1 MSSQLYGTKSDE
13 LKMRPQKQL
22 CTWQAA
28 AGQQGPKSDTAGAGG
43 FGPPRPPVKIKQIG
57 QGDVPGTGQQQL
69 ALTGAGEE
77 AGEDDEE
84 DEGEEEED
92 PYQLPITHEVV
103 LGSSHIKAVTCMDVD
118 HTGNR
123 LVTGS
128 MDMNMRLYDFN
139 GMKRDMKA
147 FRELEAQEGHPVL
160 ALSWSPTGELLLA
173 VTGSAKAK
181 IFDRDGHTKG
191 EFVRGDMYI
200 RDPRNTKGHVSALT
214 CGQWHPQDRYT
225 AMTSSEDGTIRIWDT
240 HNIMQKTVVKP
251 TTSKPVRTA
260 VTTCGYGL
268 DGKLIAA
275 GLVDG
280 SIQLWNVSGKF
291 GTSAAVGQ
299 VMPPAP
305 QMVEKQGWTYVSKSG
320 QVVRGAHL
328 AGTEITSLAFSQDGH
343 TLLSRSLDSSLK
355 VWDLRKFSQP
365 VKVWGDLPCS
375 YASTKVIFSPDEQL
389 AVTGVSAAGEEG
401 GALVFLDTKRHT
413 LVRKVGVPGT
423 ATALA
428 WHHRLNQIFVG
439 IGNRKMGST
448 RVLYDTTYSE
458 RGVLIGAA
466 RAVRKPSPF
475 DFQPQELV
483 REARVSGK
491 RKRQQEVEAA
501 IKSHKPDPGM
511 AAGMGKQGRIGTTG
525 GTLLTQHLLKQKGKL
540 KPPDLTMDPREA
552 ILRHAGKK
560 DVFSQFTAAYKET
573 QPEAIYA
580 VSEDEEEKEDD

>member
-1 MSSQLYGTKSDE
+1 M
-13 LKMRPQKQL
+13 
-22 CTWQAA
+22 
-28 AGQQGPKSDTAGAGG
+28 
-43 FGPPRPPVKIKQIG
+43 
-57 QGDVPGTGQQQL
+57 
-69 ALTGAGEE
+69 
-77 AGEDDEE
+77 
-84 DEGEEEED
+84 
-92 PYQLPITHEVV
+92 
-103 LGSSHIKAVTCMDVD
+103 
-118 HTGNR
+118 
-123 LVTGS
+123 
-128 MDMNMRLYDFN
+128 
-139 GMKRDMKA
+139 
-147 FRELEAQEGHPVL
+147 
-160 ALSWSPTGELLLA
+160 
-173 VTGSAKAK
+173 
-181 IFDRDGHTKG
+181 
-191 EFVRGDMYI
+191 
-200 RDPRNTKGHVSALT
+200 
-214 CGQWHPQDRYT
+214 
-225 AMTSSEDGTIRIWDT
+225 
-240 HNIMQKTVVKP
+240 
-251 TTSKPVRTA
+251 
-260 VTTCGYGL
+260 
-268 DGKLIAA
+268 
-275 GLVDG
+275 
-280 SIQLWNVSGKF
+280 
-291 GTSAAVGQ
+291 
-299 VMPPAP
+299 
-305 QMVEKQGWTYVSKSG
+305 QGWTYVSKSG